1 MTTTLAAAAKLLVE
15 PMKRSAIL
23 VRDLQTS
30 LKFYQDVLGL
40 TVWVEG
46 ESGPDN
52 VILSKLIGLPP
63 CRMRYTILQ
72 AGPIAQ
78 GMVGLFEVPDAGV
91 MADAPPG
98 TGPARR
104 GEVALVFH
112 TSDCEAIHRG
122 ALALGFEIVCPPQ
135 HLEIPEAGV
144 SSLEMT
150 LRDGNG
156 VLVNL
161 IQSLNAGPQPAGY
174 SRSRF
179 RA

>member
-1 MTTTLAAAAKLLVE
+1 MTMGTTLLVE
-15 PMKRSAIL
+15 PLKRSAIL

-30 LKFYQDVLGL
+30 LQFYQDVVGL

-46 ESGPDN
+46 EAGPEDAMF
-52 VILSKLIGLPP
+52 SRLIGLPP
-63 CRMRYTILQ
+63 CSMRYTILQ

-78 GMVGLFEVPDAGV
+78 GMVGLFEVRDRDA
-91 MADAPPG
+91 MQDAPPG
-98 TGPARR
+98 TGPAKR

-112 TSDCEAIHRG
+112 TTDVEAIHRG
-122 ALALGFEIVCPPQ
+122 AVALGFEIVCPPQ
-135 HLEIPEAGV
+135 HLRIPQAGI
-144 SSLEMT
+144 SSMEMT

-161 IQSLNAGPQPAGY
+161 IQSLNAGPPPAGY
-174 SRSRF
+174 ARSRF